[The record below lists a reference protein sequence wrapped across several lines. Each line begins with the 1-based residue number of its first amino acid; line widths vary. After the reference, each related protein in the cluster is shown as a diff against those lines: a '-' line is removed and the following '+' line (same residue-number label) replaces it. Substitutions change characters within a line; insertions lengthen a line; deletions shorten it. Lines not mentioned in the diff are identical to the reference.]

1 MNRLLLHVQGFGKWT
16 VLVVLGLACGVI
28 PALAQTPFEEWES
41 RGICP
46 QPRKTLKAPDEYLK
60 MHNPLAASRENILAG
75 QTLFQ
80 VDAQP
85 HACRVCHGVSGDGLG
100 ILFKQVSPK
109 PRNFTCYQVMDSL
122 ADGQLFWVIKNGSKG
137 TAMPA
142 FQNLEDDQIWQLI
155 LYLRSFSKK

>member
-1 MNRLLLHVQGFGKWT
+1 MCGRWSAAVVMWI
-16 VLVVLGLACGVI
+16 VLGSST
-28 PALAQTPFEEWES
+28 ALAQTPFEEWES

-46 QPRKTLKAPDEYLK
+46 QPRETLKAPEAYLK
-60 MHNPLAASRENILAG
+60 MKNPLTVSRENILAG

-100 ILFKQVSPK
+100 IVFKQVNPK
-109 PRNFTCYQVMDSL
+109 PRNFTCYQLMDNL
-122 ADGQLFWVIKNGSKG
+122 PDGQLFWIIKNGSKG

-142 FQNLEDDQIWQLI
+142 FQNLDDDQVWQLI